1 MTKLATLRSQLAG
14 LRRARSAVRSATAW
28 SSLAIALLWALAGI
42 FVLDLLFELAVPQRI
57 IVMLLGAI
65 AVVWAGWRFTRPL
78 LGHSESE
85 IDMALL
91 VERQQRID
99 SDLVAALQFESH
111 EAARWGS
118 PQLEGAVIDYVASV
132 GRGINVFEGF
142 SRDQMVR
149 RGATLGITL
158 VTLLALAAL
167 FPGHAGAF
175 FNRLMLGS
183 MHYPTDTIIERIVV
197 NRQTVLERD
206 EHGSSPVGA
215 KVAQGRPIAFAIQC
229 SGDVP
234 KDGTVRLVSIDSS
247 SSKTSLPL
255 RALTLDERLARL
267 KTAQEKIHTATEN
280 AEIDVS
286 EPWQEEVAALLR
298 FDAPQAG
305 EEVNTIKDRGELA
318 AADQSIAQTIKKWP
332 ADAAS
337 TTVYVGELA
346 RLIDGVRYKVFLGD
360 AWTDPATIRMIPLPV
375 VEPRLTM
382 IPPKYARSAGDKPDS
397 SGRQISVLEGTTIN
411 LAIECTNKKPLQ
423 SAWMTVKSAA
433 KPPAAGAAEAPKQ
446 EPVRRYDLTR
456 KDKEGLVWTLPVSNS
471 PLKNIREELRYDI
484 QVVDSDGLS
493 LETPIRGNVRI
504 RPDRPPTAS
513 AEVVH
518 TVVLPTAEPV
528 IEYRATDDYG
538 LSEIALAVEIERF
551 DPERAAGETVDLG
564 QGIVASA
571 QEVAAEKHRYPLTEK
586 GRVVLADRLPLVAR
600 HSLSLS
606 PLKLAKGDRVKV
618 AVEVTD
624 YRGEN
629 EQNQPVGQSYS
640 SDALVL
646 EISDES
652 GVLAAISEA
661 DQRSE
666 ERLTDIIKRQLGI
679 GETP

>member
-42 FVLDLLFELAVPQRI
+42 FVLDLLFELAVPQRL

-78 LGHSESE
+78 LGHAESE

-149 RGATLGITL
+149 RALTLGITL

-167 FPGHAGAF
+167 FPGHAHAF

-183 MHYPTDTIIERIVV
+183 MHYPTDTVIERIVV

-229 SGDVP
+229 SGDLP
-234 KDGTVRLVSIDSS
+234 TEGSVRLASIGSS
-247 SSKTSLPL
+247 GSKTSLPL

-267 KTAQEKIHTATEN
+267 KSAQEKIRAAAEN
-280 AEIDVS
+280 ADVDVS
-286 EPWQEEVAALLR
+286 QLWREEVSALLR
-298 FDAPQAG
+298 FDAPQAVEKVTG
-305 EEVNTIKDRGELA
+305 MKDRSELA
-318 AADQSIAQTIKKWP
+318 AAGESLAQTIGQWP
-332 ADAAS
+332 AEGSNS
-337 TTVYVGELA
+337 TIYVGEMA
-346 RLIDGVRYKVFLGD
+346 RLIDGVSYKVFLGD

-382 IPPKYARSAGDKPDS
+382 IPPKYARSAGENANP
-397 SGRQISVLEGTTIN
+397 SGRQLSVLEGTTIN
-411 LAIECTNKKPLQ
+411 LAIESTNKKPLQ

-433 KPPAAGAAEAPKQ
+433 KPSAAGASEAPKQ
-446 EPVRRYDLTR
+446 DPIRRYALTR
-456 KDKEGLVWTLPVSNS
+456 KDKDGLVWTLPHADS
-471 PLKNIREELRYDI
+471 PLKNIREEVRYDI
-484 QVVDSDGLS
+484 QVVDADGLS
-493 LETPIRGNVRI
+493 LETPIRGNIRI

-518 TVVLPTAEPV
+518 RVVLATAEPV

-538 LSEIALAVEIERF
+538 LSEIALTVEIERF
-551 DPERAAGETVDLG
+551 DPDRAAGEAVDLG
-564 QGIVASA
+564 QGIVPTA
-571 QEVAAEKHRYPLTEK
+571 QEVAAERHRYPLTEQ
-586 GRVVLADRLPLVAR
+586 GHVVLADRLPLVAR
-600 HSLSLS
+600 HSLALS

-629 EQNQPVGQSYS
+629 EQNEPVGTSYS